1 MQEQIGAASFT
12 SSGWDAGL
20 SRYGWVRKLFWLFS
34 EYRINVTFFGNDLS
48 AILIFVYKVAVWE
61 NPCLWISFLKVQQNH
76 SIDIFKMDGLKSI
89 RIRDESRFL
98 QWSWKI
104 KVLIQCN
111 SVGVLDSH
119 QMSIWIEICS
129 AFLRKGLVWNC
140 LTFIYQRQSTACTL
154 HGGLFLAL
162 LFIKQNSN

>member
-1 MQEQIGAASFT
+1 MGEVSFT
-12 SSGWDAGL
+12 SSEGDAGL
-20 SRYGWVRKLFWLFS
+20 GRYGWMRKLFRLFS

-76 SIDIFKMDGLKSI
+76 SIDIFKMDGLKGI

-98 QWSWKI
+98 QWSWKNQHHQ
-104 KVLIQCN
+104 VLVQCN

-129 AFLRKGLVWNC
+129 VFLRKGFVWNV
-140 LTFIYQRQSTACTL
+140 LGFIHQRKLIACTL
-154 HGGLFLAL
+154 LGDFSWPLCP
-162 LFIKQNSN
+162 